1 MATGHL
7 AGDSGTRGTETLR
20 SSEACSYATA
30 SLNSFSLFG
39 TRMLRNLKSLLAAVA
54 LLLVAPTVARAEEP
68 TKSYPDCGRE
78 PTDAEVAAAKGAFQ
92 AGNASF
98 NEADY
103 ARALDYWEDAYRRD
117 CTANPLLLNLARA
130 YELAGRKRQ
139 AVVALETFVAREP
152 NSGEKDQINRRVEVL
167 KKKIAEE
174 DAAAAAAPPPPP
186 TGVVPTTGPATAPVD
201 QVPVHA
207 VKRSPLPWV
216 VIGVGGAVTIVGVI
230 SYISNKQKVDDLVAQ
245 CDDPK
250 TPVVE
255 SRDKCP
261 TEIANKGNEAR
272 KSLTASGFVTG
283 AGVALVVGGV
293 IWWYLDGKRVANSQ
307 GSVEHP
313 RVTPLVGPQ
322 LAGLALSGAF

>member
-1 MATGHL
+1 
-7 AGDSGTRGTETLR
+7 
-20 SSEACSYATA
+20 
-30 SLNSFSLFG
+30 
-39 TRMLRNLKSLLAAVA
+39 MLRNLKSRLAAVA
-54 LLLVAPTVARAEEP
+54 LILVVPAIAHAEEP

-174 DAAAAAAPPPPP
+174 DAAAAAAPPPTNGPITP
-186 TGVVPTTGPATAPVD
+186 TGAAPGPVD
-201 QVPVHA
+201 QPPVQT

-216 VIGVGGAVTIVGVI
+216 VVGVGGAVTLVGAI

-272 KSLTASGFVTG
+272 KALTASGFVTG
-283 AGVALVVGGV
+283 VGVVLVAGGV
-293 IWWYLDGKRVANSQ
+293 IWWYLDGKRVDRANNQ
-307 GSVEHP
+307 GSIQRP

-322 LAGLALSGAF
+322 VAGLAFSGAF

>member
-1 MATGHL
+1 
-7 AGDSGTRGTETLR
+7 
-20 SSEACSYATA
+20 
-30 SLNSFSLFG
+30 
-39 TRMLRNLKSLLAAVA
+39 MLRNLKSLLAAVA
-54 LLLVAPTVARAEEP
+54 LLLMAPAIAHAEEP

-174 DAAAAAAPPPPP
+174 DAAAAAAPPPTTGPVPP
-186 TGVVPTTGPATAPVD
+186 AGPTTGPVD
-201 QVPVHA
+201 QPPVQTA
-207 VKRSPLPWV
+207 KRSPWPWV
-216 VIGVGGAVTIVGVI
+216 VIGVGGAVTIVGGI
-230 SYISNKQKVDDLVAQ
+230 TYLGNKQKVDDLEAQ
-245 CDDPK
+245 CDDPE
-250 TPVVE
+250 TPVHE
-255 SRDKCP
+255 TRGQCP
-261 TEIANKGNEAR
+261 TDIANKGNEAR
-272 KSLTASGFVTG
+272 KTLVGPAVVTLV
-283 AGVALVVGGV
+283 GVGVVVGGV
-293 IWWYLDGKRVANSQ
+293 IWWYLDGKRVERANRQ
-307 GSVEHP
+307 GFMHP